1 MSQNAFEEAKI
12 LIVDDVPEN
21 LEIAGNILEN
31 SGYDVY
37 TADSG
42 KTALELLGNVQMD
55 LILLDIMMPQLD
67 GFETCKIIKNDINTR
82 NIPILFL
89 TAKVDVESVTMGFE
103 YGAVDYIRKPFNAF
117 EMLARV
123 KIHIQLRRASSAL
136 EEKNKALE
144 RAFREL
150 SGITSIH

>member
-1 MSQNAFEEAKI
+1 MSQNTFDEAKI

-21 LEIAGNILEN
+21 LEIAGNILES

-42 KTALELLGNVQMD
+42 KTALELLSNVQMD

-67 GFETCKIIKNDINTR
+67 GFETCKIIKNDVNTR

-89 TAKVDVESVTMGFE
+89 TAKVDVESVAKGFE
-103 YGAVDYIRKPFNAF
+103 YGAVDYIRKPFNAL

-123 KIHIQLRRASSAL
+123 KTHIQLRRTGATL

-144 RAFREL
+144 RACKEL
-150 SGITSIH
+150 GGIASIH